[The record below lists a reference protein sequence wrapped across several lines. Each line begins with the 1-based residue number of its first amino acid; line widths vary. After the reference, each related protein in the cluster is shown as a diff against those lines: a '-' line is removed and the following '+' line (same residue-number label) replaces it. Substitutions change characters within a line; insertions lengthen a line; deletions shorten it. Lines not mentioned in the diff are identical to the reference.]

1 MFDFKLTGADSISK
15 EYKAFNTKVY
25 KGTQAGLTAVGSE
38 MTKQLQKHIQDEVYS
53 PEVYTPK
60 SYMRRIDYGGGT
72 PIISPKN
79 MDLQLGKMSLTFS
92 YEPSGRNTRYPDSD
106 YVDGDEL
113 INAIENS
120 DYTWHGTEDIPKRH
134 FWNNFVD
141 DMVGASGQ
149 AERIFVKGMNAIQP
163 DLQASEDGNIHTDGN
178 ETIFPQQLKMQY
190 PINTASNRDDD
201 GELPY

>member
-1 MFDFKLTGADSISK
+1 MFDFKLTGADGIQK

-25 KGTQAGLTAVGSE
+25 KGVQAGLTTVGSE
-38 MTKQLQKHIQDEVYS
+38 LTKQLQKHIQTDVYDA
-53 PEVYTPK
+53 YTPK

-79 MDLQLGKMSLTFS
+79 MDLQLGKMALTFS
-92 YEPSGRNTRYPDSD
+92 YEPSGRNTRYPNSD

-120 DYTWHGTEDIPKRH
+120 DYTWNGTENIPERH

-149 AERIFVKGMNAIQP
+149 AERIFVKGMNTAQP
-163 DLQASEDGNIHTDGN
+163 DLQVKADGNMSTDGN
-178 ETIFPQQLKMQY
+178 ETIFPQQLR
-190 PINTASNRDDD
+190 IHGTDNSSTWDDED
-201 GELPY
+201 LPF

>member
-1 MFDFKLTGADSISK
+1 MFDFKLTGADSINK

-25 KGTQAGLTAVGSE
+25 KGVQSGLTAVGSE
-38 MTKQLQKHIQDEVYS
+38 LTKQLQKHIQTEVYDA
-53 PEVYTPK
+53 YTPQ

-79 MDLQLGKMSLTFS
+79 MDLQLNKMSLTFS
-92 YEPSGRNTRYPDSD
+92 YEPSGRNTRYPNSKF
-106 YVDGDEL
+106 VDGDDL

-120 DYTWHGTEDIPKRH
+120 DYTWKGTEHIPERH

-149 AERIFVKGMNAIQP
+149 AERIFVKGMNTYQP
-163 DLQASEDGNIHTDGN
+163 DLQVKADGNMHTDGN
-178 ETIFPQQLKMQY
+178 ETIFPQQLRI
-190 PINTASNRDDD
+190 PGTDNSST
-201 GELPY
+201 

>member
-1 MFDFKLTGADSISK
+1 MFDFKLTGADSIKK

-25 KGTQAGLTAVGSE
+25 KGVQAGLTAVGSE
-38 MTKQLQKHIQDEVYS
+38 LTKQLQKHIQTDVYDA
-53 PEVYTPK
+53 YTPQ

-79 MDLQLGKMSLTFS
+79 MDLQLGKMALTFS
-92 YEPSGRNTRYPDSD
+92 YEPSGRNTRYPNSD

-120 DYTWHGTEDIPKRH
+120 DYTWNGTENIPERH

-149 AERIFVKGMNAIQP
+149 AERIFVKGMNTAQP
-163 DLQASEDGNIHTDGN
+163 DLQVKADGNMSTDGN
-178 ETIFPQQLKMQY
+178 ETIFPQQLRIQGMD
-190 PINTASNRDDD
+190 NSSDWDDD
-201 GELPY
+201 ELPF

>member
-1 MFDFKLTGADSISK
+1 MFDFKLTGADSVSK

-38 MTKQLQKHIQDEVYS
+38 MTKQLQKHIQDEVYDA
-53 PEVYTPK
+53 YTPK

-79 MDLQLGKMSLTFS
+79 MDLQLNKMSLTFS
-92 YEPSGRNTRYPDSD
+92 YEPSGRNTRYPNSD

-120 DYTWHGTEDIPKRH
+120 DYTWNGTEDIPKRH
-134 FWNNFVD
+134 FWNNFID

-149 AERIFVKGMNAIQP
+149 AERIFVKGMNTAQP
-163 DLQASEDGNIHTDGN
+163 DLQTKADGNMHTDGN
-178 ETIFPQQLKMQY
+178 ETIFPQQL
-190 PINTASNRDDD
+190 SFRDTSTDWDEDD
-201 GELPY
+201 KLPF

>member
-1 MFDFKLTGADSISK
+1 MFDFKLTGADSINK

-25 KGTQAGLTAVGSE
+25 KGVQAGLTAVGSE
-38 MTKQLQKHIQDEVYS
+38 LTKQLQKHIQTEVYDA
-53 PEVYTPK
+53 YTPQ

-79 MDLQLGKMSLTFS
+79 MDLQLNKMSLTFS
-92 YEPSGRNTRYPDSD
+92 YEPSGRNTRYPNSKF
-106 YVDGDEL
+106 VDGDDL

-120 DYTWHGTEDIPKRH
+120 DYTWNGTEHIPERH

-149 AERIFVKGMNAIQP
+149 AERIFVKGMNTAQP
-163 DLQASEDGNIHTDGN
+163 DLQVKADGNMHTDGN
-178 ETIFPQQLKMQY
+178 ETIFPQQLRIQGAD
-190 PINTASNRDDD
+190 NSSD
-201 GELPY
+201 

>member
-1 MFDFKLTGADSISK
+1 MFDFKLQGADSISK
-15 EYKAFNTKVY
+15 EYKAFNTKIY
-25 KGTQAGLTAVGSE
+25 KGVQAGLTAVGSE
-38 MTKQLQKHIQDEVYS
+38 LTKQLQKHIQTDVYDA
-53 PEVYTPK
+53 YTPQ

-79 MDLQLGKMSLTFS
+79 MDLQLNKMSLTFS
-92 YEPSGRNTRYPDSD
+92 YEPSGRNTRYPNSD

-120 DYTWHGTEDIPKRH
+120 DYTWKGTENIPERH

-149 AERIFVKGMNAIQP
+149 AEKIFVKGMNAYQP
-163 DLQASEDGNIHTDGN
+163 DLQVKADGNMSTDGN
-178 ETIFPQQLKMQY
+178 ETIFPQQLRIQGAD
-190 PINTASNRDDD
+190 NSSDWDDED
-201 GELPY
+201 LPF

>member
-1 MFDFKLTGADSISK
+1 MFDFKLTGADSVSK

-38 MTKQLQKHIQDEVYS
+38 MTKQLQKHIQDEVYDA
-53 PEVYTPK
+53 YTPK

-79 MDLQLGKMSLTFS
+79 MDLQFGKMSLTFS

-120 DYTWHGTEDIPKRH
+120 DYTWNGTEDIPKRH

-149 AERIFVKGMNAIQP
+149 AERIFVKGMNTAQP
-163 DLQASEDGNIHTDGN
+163 DLQARTDGNMHTDGN
-178 ETIFPQQLKMQY
+178 ETIFPQQLSMQDTN
-190 PINTASNRDDD
+190 PNEWND
-201 GELPY
+201 GDLPY

>member
-1 MFDFKLTGADSISK
+1 MFDFKLTGASSISK

-25 KGTQAGLTAVGSE
+25 QGTQAGLTAVGSE
-38 MTKQLQKHIQDEVYS
+38 MTKQLQKHIQDEVYDA
-53 PEVYTPK
+53 YTPK

-79 MDLQLGKMSLTFS
+79 TDLQFGKMSLTFS
-92 YEPSGRNTRYPDSD
+92 YEPSGRNTRYPNSD

-120 DYTWHGTEDIPKRH
+120 DYTWNGTEDIPKRH

-141 DMVGASGQ
+141 DMAGASGQ
-149 AERIFVKGMNAIQP
+149 AERIFVKGVNTAQP
-163 DLQASEDGNIHTDGN
+163 DLQARVDGNMHTDGN
-178 ETIFPQQLKMQY
+178 ETIFPQQLSFRD
-190 PINTASNRDDD
+190 ASPNWDEDD
-201 GELPY
+201 ELPF

>member
-1 MFDFKLTGADSISK
+1 MFDFKLTGTDSISK

-25 KGTQAGLTAVGSE
+25 KAAQYGLMAVGSE
-38 MTKQLQKHIQDEVYS
+38 MTKQLQKHIQSDVYDA
-53 PEVYTPK
+53 YTPK
-60 SYMRRIDYGGGT
+60 SYIRRIDYGGGT

-79 MDLQLGKMSLTFS
+79 MDLQLNKMSLTFS
-92 YEPSGRNTRYPDSD
+92 YEPSGRNTRYPDND

-120 DYTWHGTEDIPKRH
+120 DYTWNGTHRIPERH

-149 AERIFVKGMNAIQP
+149 AERIFVKGMNTSQS
-163 DLQASEDGNIHTDGN
+163 DLQARVDGNMDTDGN
-178 ETIFPQQLKMQY
+178 ETIFPQQLSFKDTS
-190 PINTASNRDDD
+190 PDWNNDD
-201 GELPY
+201 ELPF

>member
-1 MFDFKLTGADSISK
+1 MFDFKLTGADSIKK

-25 KGTQAGLTAVGSE
+25 QGAQAGLTTVGSE
-38 MTKQLQKHIQDEVYS
+38 MTKQLQKHIQTDVYDAYS
-53 PEVYTPK
+53 PQ

-79 MDLQLGKMSLTFS
+79 MDLQLNKMSLTFS
-92 YEPSGRNTRYPDSD
+92 YEPGGRNTRYLNSD

-120 DYTWHGTEDIPKRH
+120 DYTWEGTEEIPKRP

-149 AERIFVKGMNAIQP
+149 AEKIFVKGMNTYEP
-163 DLQASEDGNIHTDGN
+163 ELQVKTDGN
-178 ETIFPQQLKMQY
+178 MSTDGNDTVFEQQLRIQGTD
-190 PINTASNRDDD
+190 NSSNGDDD
-201 GELPY
+201 

>member
-1 MFDFKLTGADSISK
+1 MLNFKLTKVDSVTK
-15 EYKAFNTKVY
+15 DYLDFYKKVQNA
-25 KGTQAGLTAVGSE
+25 TQAGLTAVGSE
-38 MTKQLQKHIQDEVYS
+38 MTKQLQKHIQSDVYDA
-53 PEVYTPK
+53 YTPK

-106 YVDGDEL
+106 HVDGDEL

-120 DYTWHGTEDIPKRH
+120 DYTWKGTEQIPERH

-149 AERIFVKGMNAIQP
+149 AERVFAKGMNTAQP
-163 DLQASEDGNIHTDGN
+163 DLQARADGNMHMDGN
-178 ETIFPQQLKMQY
+178 ETIFQQQLR
-190 PINTASNRDDD
+190 ID
-201 GELPY
+201 

>member
-1 MFDFKLTGADSISK
+1 MFDFKLTGADSVQK
-15 EYKAFNTKVY
+15 EYKAFNAKVY
-25 KGTQAGLTAVGSE
+25 KGVQAGLTAVGSE
-38 MTKQLQKHIQDEVYS
+38 LTKQLQKHIQTEVYDA
-53 PEVYTPK
+53 YTPQ

-79 MDLQLGKMSLTFS
+79 MDLQLGKMALTFS
-92 YEPSGRNTRYPDSD
+92 YEPSGRNTRYPNSD

-120 DYTWHGTEDIPKRH
+120 DYTWNGTENIPERH

-149 AERIFVKGMNAIQP
+149 AERIFVKGMNTAQP
-163 DLQASEDGNIHTDGN
+163 DLQVKADGNMSTDGN
-178 ETIFPQQLKMQY
+178 ETIFPQQLRIQGMD
-190 PINTASNRDDD
+190 NSSDWDDD
-201 GELPY
+201 ELPF

>member
-1 MFDFKLTGADSISK
+1 MFDFKLTGADSVSK

-25 KGTQAGLTAVGSE
+25 QGTQAGLTAVGSE
-38 MTKQLQKHIQDEVYS
+38 MTKQLQKHIQSDVYDA
-53 PEVYTPK
+53 YTPK

-79 MDLQLGKMSLTFS
+79 MDLQLNKMSLTFS
-92 YEPSGRNTRYPDSD
+92 YEPNGRNTHYPNNE
-106 YVDGDEL
+106 YLDGDDL

-120 DYTWHGTEDIPKRH
+120 DYTWSGTKQIPERH

-149 AERIFVKGMNAIQP
+149 AERIFVKGMNTAQP
-163 DLQASEDGNIHTDGN
+163 DLQTRVDGSMHIDGN
-178 ETIFPQQLKMQY
+178 ETIFPQQLSFRDTS
-190 PINTASNRDDD
+190 PNWDDD
-201 GELPY
+201 ELPF